1 MIRTNP
7 TISNQQFLNAMF
19 QDIPKD
25 AAAITCRF
33 EGDPNDDEGD
43 RKYKWVGRAWRPGK
57 GTFHLRGGTNN
68 YLVISSFLPDPESG
82 KFRRRKAQFAQMHG
96 LMVDDIGTKVKKSR
110 LRLPLS
116 AIVETSPGNFQGW
129 YFLSKSAG
137 SCNFATADA
146 TLAAMVANGLTADG
160 SDPGMKGVTRYG
172 RLPVGI
178 NAKAKYVKQLGQPF
192 ACRVTAW
199 NPERRYSIEEIA
211 KAYHLDITA
220 ATRSGTYMRTAP
232 MKLPRGEALRRA
244 NDFEALLKTLSD
256 AGLYV
261 SSRGPWHEIICP
273 WLDEH
278 TDQKAN
284 GTALYVPATG
294 NAWLGGFKCHHGHCE
309 RRTVGDV
316 YKFIH
321 VLIRGAA

>member
-1 MIRTNP
+1 
-7 TISNQQFLNAMF
+7 MF
-19 QDIPKD
+19 QDIPD
-25 AAAITCRF
+25 QAAAITCSF
-33 EGDPNDDEGD
+33 TGDPNDDEGD
-43 RKYKWVGRAWRPGK
+43 RKYKWMGHLWRPGTA
-57 GTFHLRGGTNN
+57 TFHLPSATNN
-68 YLVISSFLPDPESG
+68 YLVISSFYQDPESG

-96 LMVDDIGTKVKKSR
+96 LMVDDIGTKVQKKR

-116 AIVETSPGNFQGW
+116 AVVETSPGNFQAW
-129 YFLSKSAG
+129 YFLTKSAG

-178 NAKAKYVKQLGQPF
+178 NAKAKYVKTLGQPF

-211 KAYHLDITA
+211 KAYRLDITSA
-220 ATRSGTYMRTAP
+220 AARSGTYTRTAP
-232 MKLPRGEALRRA
+232 MKLRRGEALRRA
-244 NDFEALLKTLSD
+244 NDFEAMLKTLSD

-284 GTALYVPATG
+284 GTALYVPAAG

-316 YKFIH
+316 YKFAH
-321 VLIRGAA
+321 ALVRGAA